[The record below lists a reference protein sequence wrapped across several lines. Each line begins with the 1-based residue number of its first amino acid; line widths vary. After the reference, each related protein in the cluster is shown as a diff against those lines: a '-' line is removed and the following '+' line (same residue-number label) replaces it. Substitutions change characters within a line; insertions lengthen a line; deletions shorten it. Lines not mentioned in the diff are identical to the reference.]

1 MRHIF
6 DMLDTFNV
14 QKEISDTDHVV
25 AQLDHQR
32 EQRRRLHKKRIRP
45 NDNLTLAERILKQ
58 RQLLGSGSE
67 VCVVAMSD
75 VSNRIPNVHSYISRS
90 CNTPISLLG

>member
-58 RQLLGSGSE
+58 RQLFGSGSE
-67 VCVVAMSD
+67 VWVVIGYML
-75 VSNRIPNVHSYISRS
+75 HF
-90 CNTPISLLG
+90 